1 MTYEEQYLTE
11 LDDLLTNHSKWVYNE
26 RTGERVLQK
35 FGVMFEYGEESP
47 LLTVNQSFPV
57 MSVAEEL
64 GYLRGYDNA
73 SQFDNIGARTWH
85 GNTNENESWLS
96 NPYRKGEGDLGRA
109 YGVVARDFG
118 GIDTVKD
125 VLTKIQNRDDDR
137 GLIITYWK
145 PDDFDKACL
154 RPCKHTMNFMIDD
167 GTINLFVSQRSC
179 DSTLGLKANSIG
191 CWFLLQLAARI
202 SGLKVGVCKHFI
214 TNYHLYE
221 SHYEGAV
228 EMLSRNPLEDKGKL
242 KLADWVEDVDS
253 VLGETNYNKHAR
265 EYISVEGYEHL
276 GKIDF
281 KMAV

>member
-1 MTYEEQYLTE
+1 MTYEEQYLVE
-11 LDDLLTNHSKWVYNE
+11 LDDLITNTKWTYNE
-26 RTGERVLQK
+26 RTGEQVLQK
-35 FGVMFEYGEESP
+35 FGVMFEYGEQAP

-64 GYLRGYDNA
+64 GYLRGYKNA
-73 SQFDNIGARTWH
+73 QQFEDIGARTWWD
-85 GNTNENESWLS
+85 NTNENESWLA
-96 NPYRKGEGDLGRA
+96 NPNRKGDGDLGRA

-118 GIDTVKD
+118 GLDTVLD
-125 VLTKIQNRDDDR
+125 VFTKIKNRQDDR

-154 RPCKHTMNFMIDD
+154 RPCKHTMNFMIEGD
-167 GTINLFVSQRSC
+167 TINLFVSQRSC

-202 SGLKVGVCKHFI
+202 SGLEVGKCKHFI
-214 TNYHLYE
+214 TNYHLYK
-221 SHYEGAV
+221 SHYEGAL
-228 EMLSRNPLEDKGKL
+228 EMLSRKPLEPTGKIEL
-242 KLADWVEDVDS
+242 NHWVTDIFDVI
-253 VLGETNYNKHAR
+253 GTEEYFTHAR
-265 EYISVEGYEHL
+265 EYVTVGDYEHL